1 MQCGRG
7 SGGWGGGRSGQEGI
21 LSTLKAYSN
30 SVESY
35 LFLNLRYNAHIHAL
49 KYHNWINKVIM
60 KK

>member
-1 MQCGRG
+1 MG
-7 SGGWGGGRSGQEGI
+7 GGGRSGQEGI